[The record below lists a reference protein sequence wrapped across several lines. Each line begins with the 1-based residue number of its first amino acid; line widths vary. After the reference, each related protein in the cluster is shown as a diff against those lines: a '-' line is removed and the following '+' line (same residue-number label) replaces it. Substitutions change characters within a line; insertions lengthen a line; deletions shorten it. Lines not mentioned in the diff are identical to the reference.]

1 MMVTVFYDSMCPL
14 CVKEMRKLS
23 RWDIQGALQLVD
35 IHQADFSVRFPD
47 IDPSA
52 ANRILH
58 AQDSGGQIVYGLDA
72 TYVAWRAVNKGYW
85 VKWLRWPGIA
95 WFADKLY
102 LFFAQH
108 RYRIS
113 ALLTGQ
119 ARCQQCQLK

>member
-1 MMVTVFYDSMCPL
+1 MVTLFYDSLCPL

-23 RWDIQGALQLVD
+23 RWDKNQQLILED
-35 IHQADFSVRFPD
+35 IHHSDFAARFPD
-47 IDPSA
+47 VDPKA

-58 AQDSGGQIVYGLDA
+58 AKDSQGQMVYGLDA
-72 TYVAWRAVNKGYW
+72 TYAAWHAVGKGYW
-85 VKWLRWPGIA
+85 VSWLRWPVIA
-95 WFADKLY
+95 WFADQAY
-102 LFFAQH
+102 LFFARH